1 MKALKS
7 FGKRRK
13 RITLM
18 LAVTA
23 LCASFFP
30 VTSLAGAPAASKA
43 VSDISMN
50 VKDMFK
56 KDTET
61 RSFKDAGLV
70 PGKSE
75 SRYTT
80 TIGNISFGEPSI
92 GTNSSM
98 SITVGDT
105 AKVGNDAERST
116 AIGYNSRVA
125 KGAAH
130 SVALG
135 ESSSVAKKDS
145 IAVGKNAKVQTENAV
160 AIGTGAII
168 REGAV
173 NSVAVGG
180 IYSYDKEGG
189 LGGGV
194 NYMVG
199 ANAKS
204 STVIGAGTM
213 SDSEGATA
221 LGQGAR
227 VYRNAAGS
235 VALGQESSVGSRDI
249 LAGDTHGVVS
259 VGEDIST
266 KGFTRRIINVSD
278 GVNDHDAVN
287 MSQLNSV
294 SSDLQSVSSDLQ
306 SVNSG
311 LQSVSSDLKTVSS
324 GLHSVSSGLHAV
336 RSSVHTLGREI
347 DSVGA
352 ISSAM
357 AGLHPLDYDGTGS
370 QFQLSAAAG
379 TYDGKQAVAL
389 GAFYHP
395 NRDVMVSLGASSTFG
410 GDRKTAGN
418 MGVTFR
424 VGAGSHTY
432 ASGQSR
438 DRDMER
444 MRREIEQLKREIA
457 ALKAK

>member
-98 SITVGDT
+98 SVTVGDT

-294 SSDLQSVSSDLQ
+294 SSDLQSVSSDL
-306 SVNSG
+306 
-311 LQSVSSDLKTVSS
+311 KTVSS

-444 MRREIEQLKREIA
+444 MRREIEQLKQEIA

>member
-98 SITVGDT
+98 SVTVGDT

-294 SSDLQSVSSDLQ
+294 SSDLQSVSSDL
-306 SVNSG
+306 
-311 LQSVSSDLKTVSS
+311 KTVSS

-432 ASGQSR
+432 ASGQSQ

-444 MRREIEQLKREIA
+444 MRREIEQLKQEIA

>member
-98 SITVGDT
+98 SVTVGDT

-173 NSVAVGG
+173 NSVAVDG

-294 SSDLQSVSSDLQ
+294 SSD
-306 SVNSG
+306 

-444 MRREIEQLKREIA
+444 MRREIEQLKQEIA